1 VNIFSRKKL
10 DRTGLDL
17 CDSALDLAV
26 PGSLCHEIGLSMNRI
41 QLILSEA
48 SSIFGRQGL
57 GSGGQFFN
65 QGGHDDLR
73 TQRLQLTEV
82 ARSLG
87 LCDA

>member
-1 VNIFSRKKL
+1 MNIFSRNKL

-26 PGSLCHEIGLSMNRI
+26 PGSLCVEIGLSMERI
-41 QLILSEA
+41 QQLLGEA
-48 SSIFGRQGL
+48 RSIFGRQGL

-65 QGGHDDLR
+65 QGGRDDLR

-82 ARSLG
+82 ARRLG